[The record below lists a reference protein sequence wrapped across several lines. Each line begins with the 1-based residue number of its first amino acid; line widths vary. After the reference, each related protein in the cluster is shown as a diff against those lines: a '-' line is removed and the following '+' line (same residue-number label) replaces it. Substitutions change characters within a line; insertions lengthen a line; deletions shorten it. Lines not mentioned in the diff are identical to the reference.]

1 MRRIKVPVNKLRS
14 TDAFLICH
22 NGPCAGDFFKQWEDV
37 RLVTKSSGVCVSG
50 SVFDIGHSEPR
61 QFSLTRALNSARSGN
76 QNAARNAKCPSS
88 IKRTWETRRKE
99 NPR

>member
-50 SVFDIGHSEPR
+50 SV
-61 QFSLTRALNSARSGN
+61 LTLATVSPANSA
-76 QNAARNAKCPSS
+76 
-88 IKRTWETRRKE
+88 
-99 NPR
+99 

>member
-1 MRRIKVPVNKLRS
+1 VNKLRS

-50 SVFDIGHSEPR
+50 SVLSVR
-61 QFSLTRALNSARSGN
+61 MVNTQSTRGLRKRPNSIEAPTTYLLAVLS
-76 QNAARNAKCPSS
+76 QNRL
-88 IKRTWETRRKE
+88 
-99 NPR
+99 